1 MAILKKEVNYFDAF
15 VRGVQYAL
23 DAAVLLKDLLDNDGI
38 TEEKIQAIKKI
49 EQEADCHLHEL
60 YHQLNVAFIT
70 PIDRE
75 DILSII
81 KETDDITD
89 SIEAVSNKMWMMN
102 VTNITPPM
110 KMMGEY
116 IVSACKSLVCLMSEI
131 KNHKKNNKLNEYAIE
146 IKNIEEQG
154 DKCYKDAMKELFD
167 KEKDPI
173 ELIKMKEIYKEL
185 EDTLDNCEDVAD
197 CVEGII
203 ITKT

>member
-1 MAILKKEVNYFDAF
+1 MAILKKDMNYFDMF
-15 VRGVQYAL
+15 VKGVQFSL
-23 DAAVLLKDLLDNDGI
+23 DAAILLKDLLDNDGV

-49 EQEADCHLHEL
+49 EQDADCHSHEV
-60 YHQLNVAFIT
+60 YYNLNVAFIT

-75 DILSII
+75 DIYRII

-89 SIEAVSNKMWMMN
+89 SIEAVSNKLWMMN
-102 VTNITPPM
+102 VNTITPPM
-110 KMMGEY
+110 RQMGDY
-116 IVSACKSLVCLMSEI
+116 IVKACESLVNLMSEI
-131 KNHKKNNKLNEYAIE
+131 KNHKKTNKLNEYNIE
-146 IKNIEEQG
+146 INNIEELG

-173 ELIKMKEIYKEL
+173 NLIKMKEIYKEL

-197 CVEGII
+197 CVEAII